1 MAQLCLVRVHDPPAC
16 RISAFARMGF
26 TRVWYI
32 PARWDRRAT
41 SINFLIVVDAVVI
54 AFGIAGVIR
63 ARRANG
69 SYVLPIL
76 ILCVPTVYFLGSG
89 LIIGEAII
97 AVFAVPSLVLAA
109 VTCLEGLRLLFTRQR
124 RTL

>member
-1 MAQLCLVRVHDPPAC
+1 MILPLAASVLSLVWV
-16 RISAFARMGF
+16 SLAFGTFPLVGIGEPLR
-26 TRVWYI
+26 
-32 PARWDRRAT
+32 
-41 SINFLIVVDAVVI
+41 SILLIVVDAVVI

-76 ILCVPTVYFLGSG
+76 ILCVPTMHFLGSG
-89 LIIGEAII
+89 LIVGEAII
-97 AVFAVPSLVLAA
+97 AVFALPSLVLAA